1 MYATTCPQSKEDI
14 MQKYSTL
21 FGEGVGLLAVTI
33 QLDPSVPAV
42 QHAPRRVPVA
52 LREQL
57 KSELNEL
64 VSDGIIAPTSEP
76 TEWISS
82 LVVVRKKNGKL
93 RLCLDPQDLN
103 RAVLREHYQLP
114 TIEDVATRLH
124 GAKVFTTLDVSK
136 AFWSI
141 KLSNQSSYMCTFNT
155 PFGRYRWLRLPYG
168 LSSAPEIFQRR
179 MHEVVEGLHGTEVI
193 ADDFVVVGFG
203 ETHDAALHDH
213 DVNLEAFLERCM
225 QKALKLNAE
234 KCKFRQTEVPF
245 IGHIATD
252 KGLKVQPE
260 RVRAII
266 DMPKPTDT
274 AGVQRLLGM
283 VQYLEKFLPHL
294 SSVTQ
299 PLRELTQ
306 KDVEFVWQHPQEKA
320 ISELKQMLSR
330 APVLRYYNPSEPV
343 MVQCDASKSG
353 LGATLMQGGQ
363 PVAFASRSMTAA
375 ETRYAQIEKELLAI
389 QWACHKFDIYLFGRD
404 VVHVESDHKPLEN
417 IFKKNL
423 ADAPLRLQRMLL
435 KLQRYNVQVTYK
447 RGAEMYIADTLSRSF
462 LDYTPSDIDDSGDD
476 EELFEVKQLEEALNI
491 PMSQERLKNFLTATE
506 NDETLTEL
514 RHVIQNGWPDQKS
527 KVISCITPFWDY
539 RHELFI
545 HRGLVMKGDRI
556 IVPVSLRKEMM
567 NLIHSTHIGIDACLR
582 RARECLFWP
591 RMNSELREFVG
602 SCDVCLS
609 YRPDLPKE
617 PLLSHEVPSR
627 PWAKIAADLC
637 EFDGRQ
643 LLVVVDYFS
652 NFIEVERL
660 HTTTTRAVTR
670 VLSAMLARY
679 GSADTLVTDN
689 GPQFTSSEFAAFCA
703 EWQINDVTSSPHF
716 PQCNGKTEAA
726 VKTVKCLFRK
736 CKESGIS
743 EFRALLDWR
752 NTPTEGMTSSPSQ
765 RFMGRRCKTLL
776 PTTSRLLHPR
786 FETEQTTRELCGRQA
801 AQKIHY
807 DKTAHALDPLQPGDT
822 VRMRLPG
829 CDRWYLLD
837 LSRS

>member
-1 MYATTCPQSKEDI
+1 
-14 MQKYSTL
+14 
-21 FGEGVGLLAVTI
+21 
-33 QLDPSVPAV
+33 
-42 QHAPRRVPVA
+42 
-52 LREQL
+52 
-57 KSELNEL
+57 
-64 VSDGIIAPTSEP
+64 
-76 TEWISS
+76 
-82 LVVVRKKNGKL
+82 VRKKNGKL

-155 PFGRYRWLRLPYG
+155 PFGRYRWLRHPYG

-274 AGVQRLLGM
+274 AGVQQLLGM

-306 KDVEFVWQHPQEKA
+306 KDVEFVWQHAQEKA

-330 APVLRYYNPSEPV
+330 APVLRYYNPCEPV
-343 MVQCDASKSG
+343 TVQCDASKSG

-514 RHVIQNGWPDQKS
+514 HHVIQNGWPDQKS

-591 RMNSELREFVG
+591 RMNSELREFIG

-703 EWQINDVTSSPHF
+703 EWQINHVTSSPHF
-716 PQCNGKTEAA
+716 SQCNGKAEAA

-752 NTPTEGMTSSPSQ
+752 NTPTEGMTSSPSH

>member
-1 MYATTCPQSKEDI
+1 
-14 MQKYSTL
+14 
-21 FGEGVGLLAVTI
+21 VI

-57 KSELNEL
+57 KSELDEL

-82 LVVVRKKNGKL
+82 LVIVRKKNGKL

-225 QKALKLNAE
+225 QKGLKLNAE

-306 KDVEFVWQHPQEKA
+306 KDVEFVWQHAQEKA

-462 LDYTPSDIDDSGDD
+462 LDYTLVILMTVGMM
-476 EELFEVKQLEEALNI
+476 KNC
-491 PMSQERLKNFLTATE
+491 LK
-506 NDETLTEL
+506 
-514 RHVIQNGWPDQKS
+514 
-527 KVISCITPFWDY
+527 
-539 RHELFI
+539 
-545 HRGLVMKGDRI
+545 
-556 IVPVSLRKEMM
+556 
-567 NLIHSTHIGIDACLR
+567 
-582 RARECLFWP
+582 
-591 RMNSELREFVG
+591 
-602 SCDVCLS
+602 
-609 YRPDLPKE
+609 
-617 PLLSHEVPSR
+617 
-627 PWAKIAADLC
+627 
-637 EFDGRQ
+637 
-643 LLVVVDYFS
+643 
-652 NFIEVERL
+652 
-660 HTTTTRAVTR
+660 
-670 VLSAMLARY
+670 
-679 GSADTLVTDN
+679 
-689 GPQFTSSEFAAFCA
+689 
-703 EWQINDVTSSPHF
+703 
-716 PQCNGKTEAA
+716 
-726 VKTVKCLFRK
+726 
-736 CKESGIS
+736 
-743 EFRALLDWR
+743 
-752 NTPTEGMTSSPSQ
+752 
-765 RFMGRRCKTLL
+765 
-776 PTTSRLLHPR
+776 
-786 FETEQTTRELCGRQA
+786 
-801 AQKIHY
+801 
-807 DKTAHALDPLQPGDT
+807 
-822 VRMRLPG
+822 
-829 CDRWYLLD
+829 
-837 LSRS
+837 